1 MQAINKATRM
11 SAISA
16 RVFSTATTT
25 GVPKVTGPGLDV
37 NGEPRFLEQVKLFY
51 SSAAAKTGID

>member
-1 MQAINKATRM
+1 MQAINKATRT

-16 RVFSTATTT
+16 RFFSTATTT

-37 NGEPRFLEQVKLFY
+37 NGEPRFLE
-51 SSAAAKTGID
+51 